1 MADAKDGENV
11 DIVWLINH
19 IWYLSVGISRI
30 IDHLKYKDCIQFIQK
45 TLIKKFNIDENIKEK
60 VSRKIYTR
68 TNKVRLLF
76 IERGKENE
84 KECID
89 FSGNDITFMCRMSK

>member
-30 IDHLKYKDCIQFIQK
+30 IDPLMYKDCIQFIQK

-60 VSRKIYTR
+60 VNLY
-68 TNKVRLLF
+68 
-76 IERGKENE
+76 
-84 KECID
+84 
-89 FSGNDITFMCRMSK
+89 